1 MKKLLTLV
9 CMAAIATSVFAAGN
23 LKADDCD
30 LGTVTSKKEVK
41 SGFTFVPEK
50 GIVVEDKSKEPVKN
64 GDVAYKKRIKTK
76 GITDAIQFSAKKGE
90 VVTIVGTSASKE
102 SSRQLSLRSTDGK
115 KIASLEAP
123 AWNADSPKFTTGTI
137 EIPAD
142 GDYII
147 RSNAGGGLYI
157 FEIDIK

>member
-64 GDVAYKKRIKTK
+64 GDVAYKKRIKTN
-76 GITDAIQFSAKKGE
+76 GMRDAIQFSAKAGE
-90 VVTIVGTSASKE
+90 VVTIVATSKSKDE
-102 SSRQLSLRSTDGK
+102 ARQLAVRDAKGK
-115 KIASLEAP
+115 KIATMNAP
-123 AWNADSPKFTTGTI
+123 AWNANAPEFTSEKVT
-137 EIPAD
+137 IPAD
-142 GDYII
+142 GDYIV
-147 RSNAGGGLYI
+147 NAAAGGGLYI